1 MRLRVYEEQTAP
13 LIDFYEKRQVLS
25 HLNGAEAVDTVYHNL
40 LKALA
45 TPQTA

>member
-1 MRLRVYEEQTAP
+1 MRLRVYEEQSAP

-40 LKALA
+40 LKALE
-45 TPQTA
+45 TSQTA